1 MAPAEPAETW
11 DYCRSAVVAH
21 CAWPNAFW
29 ESGKTH
35 VAVLGPF
42 VGGYGLK
49 RFGRLQK
56 LMWLLRAPG
65 ALNYCTGWAWLKCVL
80 GGCEKAGGWLG
91 PLALG
96 CCRSAVVVH
105 WAWLKCGEA
114 VKTYVAVWGPWS
126 LGLQVCCRGA
136 LGTGLNAF
144 WESGKTHVAV

>member
-35 VAVLGPF
+35 VAVLGPL
-42 VGGYGLK
+42 VGGHGLK

-65 ALNYCTGWAWLKCVL
+65 ALNYCTGWHGL
-80 GGCEKAGGWLG
+80 
-91 PLALG
+91 
-96 CCRSAVVVH
+96 SAF
-105 WAWLKCGEA
+105 WEA
-114 VKTYVAVWGPWS
+114 VKKQVAGLVEALS
-126 LGLQVCCRGA
+126 LGL
-136 LGTGLNAF
+136 L
-144 WESGKTHVAV
+144 